1 MVCNKMIKYFSLK
14 ILAVIF
20 VGIIMF
26 GVNSFLFSTSYAQTA
41 DEIRS
46 KISETEDKIK
56 KVEQEIIQY
65 KDDLEKIATLK
76 KSLKNFIAELDITR
90 KKLNAE
96 INITSVKADNTE
108 LKIRKLSTEIA
119 RKRDEVEAYDA
130 ALREVLRRIHE
141 TDGSTLAEVALSNES
156 FSGLW
161 DDLEAVNQFS
171 DTVNK
176 NIDILK
182 DLKIELEQKQGLTQK
197 EKEKLLDLK
206 EELSD
211 RKKIAEDN
219 KKRNTKILAE
229 TNNKESAYAKLLQQK
244 IALRDAFDKELGD
257 YEATLKFILDPA
269 SIPPRGTKVFSPPLP
284 SLYITQ
290 NFGKTSASGRL
301 YASGTHNGTDFRASI
316 GTQVLSMGAGIV
328 AGTGDTDLT
337 CSGASFGRWILVRYD
352 NGLASTYA
360 HLSRI
365 KVSQGDKVSP
375 SEVIGYSGNTGYST
389 GPHLHI
395 SLYASAGVNVE
406 TRPSKSCGGRSYT
419 MPIAPTS
426 AYLDPMDYL

>member
-1 MVCNKMIKYFSLK
+1 MIQQFFLK
-14 ILAVIF
+14 TLVVVF
-20 VGIIMF
+20 VGTIVL
-26 GVNSFLFSTSYAQTA
+26 GVDSSLSLHAQTA

-56 KVEQEIIQY
+56 KVEAEIIQY
-65 KDDLEKIATLK
+65 KNDLEKIATLK
-76 KSLKNFIAELDITR
+76 KSLKNFITELDITR

-108 LKIRKLSTEIA
+108 LKIRKLSTEIEH
-119 RKRDEVEAYDA
+119 KKDEVEEYEA
-130 ALREVLRRIHE
+130 ALTEVLREIYER
-141 TDGSTLAEVALSNES
+141 DRSTFVEVALSNES

-161 DDLEAVNQFS
+161 DDLEAINQFS
-171 DTVNK
+171 NTVNE

-182 DLKIELEQKQGLTQK
+182 DIKTELEQKQELTQR
-197 EKEKLLDLK
+197 EKKKLLDLK

-219 KKRNTKILAE
+219 KKKNAKILAE
-229 TNNKESAYAKLLQQK
+229 TNNKESAYTKLLQQK
-244 IALRDAFDKELGD
+244 IALKEAFDKEMSD
-257 YEATLKFILDPA
+257 YEATLKFILDPS
-269 SIPPRGTKVFSPPLP
+269 SIPPRGTKVLSSPLVP
-284 SLYITQ
+284 LYITQ
-290 NFGKTSASGRL
+290 QFGKTSASGRL
-301 YASGTHNGTDFRASI
+301 YTSGTHNGTDFRASI
-316 GTQVLSMGAGIV
+316 GTQVLSMGTGTV

-337 CSGASFGRWILVRYD
+337 CSGASFGRWVLVRYD

-360 HLSRI
+360 HLSRV

-375 SEVIGYSGNTGYST
+375 GDVIGYSGNTGYST

-395 SLYASAGVNVE
+395 SLYASAGVNIE
-406 TRPSKSCGGRSYT
+406 TRGSKSCGGRAYT
-419 MPIAPTS
+419 MPIAPLS

>member
-1 MVCNKMIKYFSLK
+1 MQKFKRK
-14 ILAVIF
+14 TLAVIF
-20 VGIIMF
+20 VGIIAL
-26 GVNSFLFSTSYAQTA
+26 GAHYSLSVYAQTA

-56 KVEQEIIQY
+56 KVEQEIVQY
-65 KDDLEKIATLK
+65 KNDLEKIATLK

-108 LKIRKLSTEIA
+108 LKIRKLSTEIEH
-119 RKRDEVEAYDA
+119 KKDEVEDYEA
-130 ALREVLRRIHE
+130 ALAEVLRGIYERDE
-141 TDGSTLAEVALSNES
+141 NTLVEVALSEDS

-171 DTVNK
+171 DTVNQK
-176 NIDILK
+176 IDILK
-182 DLKIELEQKQGLTQK
+182 DLKTELEKKQELTQK
-197 EKEKLLDLK
+197 EKENLLNLK

-219 KKRNTKILAE
+219 KKKNAKILAE
-229 TNNKESAYAKLLQQK
+229 TNNKESAYAKILQQK
-244 IALRDAFDKELGD
+244 IALKEAFDKEMSD

-269 SIPPRGTKVFSPPLP
+269 SIPPRGTKVFSPPLD

-290 NFGKTSASGRL
+290 RFGKTSASGRL
-301 YASGTHNGTDFRASI
+301 YVLGTHNGTDFRASI
-316 GTQVLSMGAGIV
+316 GTQVLSMGTGTI

-337 CSGASFGRWILVRYD
+337 CPGASFGKWVLVRYD

-360 HLSRI
+360 HLSHI
-365 KVSQGDKVSP
+365 KVSQGGKVSP
-375 SEVIGYSGNTGYST
+375 GEVIGYSGNTGYST

-395 SLYASAGVNVE
+395 SLYASAGVNIE
-406 TRPSKSCGGRSYT
+406 TRPSKSCGGRAYT
-419 MPIAPTS
+419 MPIAPIS